1 MASMNRRI
9 VCRLGGGVTLDDA
22 VPAREF
28 SRLKLQRTR
37 AWIASFVSLG
47 MAIVAP
53 LLTGFH
59 VDYPSFLPLL
69 VVPFAL
75 LPVGVYLYRRGL
87 SDLLG
92 AVEGL
97 ALIIVL
103 AVPILILS
111 YAAMRLNLPLA
122 DALLAGWD
130 REFGLSAMTAVRI
143 AGRSEWLATLLGL
156 SYSSFSLQLLAIP
169 PLLML
174 AGQTAR
180 GYWFVEAFVIGCLV
194 SIGISAFFPAL
205 GSYVH
210 FALTAET
217 TGAINPFFGYHFLS
231 SFDSVRTDPDFVLSL
246 GAASGIVTFPSIHA
260 ATAVLCSYAVWS
272 ARVLRIPFLVL
283 NVAMFASA
291 ITHGAHYFVDV
302 VAGGLVALL
311 VIRLRGPAATHTT

>member
-1 MASMNRRI
+1 MASMNKQI
-9 VCRLGGGVTLDDA
+9 LCRVEGGITLDAA
-22 VPAREF
+22 VPSPEL
-28 SRLKLQRTR
+28 SRLKHQRART
-37 AWIASFVSLG
+37 WVASFFALG
-47 MAIVAP
+47 VAAMAP
-53 LLTGFH
+53 LFTGFR

-69 VVPFAL
+69 AVPLAL
-75 LPVGVYLYRRGL
+75 LPVGVLLNRQRL
-87 SDLLG
+87 FDLLG

-111 YAAMRLNLPLA
+111 YAAMRLDLPLA
-122 DALLAGWD
+122 DAQLAGWD
-130 REFGLSAMTAVRI
+130 HAFGLSAMAAVRI
-143 AGRSEWLATLLGL
+143 AGSSEWVATLLGL

-180 GYWFVEAFVIGCLV
+180 GYWFVEAFLIGCLV

-217 TGAINPFFGYHFLS
+217 TGAVNPFFGYHFLS
-231 SFDSVRTDPDFVLSL
+231 SFDSVRADPDFVLSL

-260 ATAVLCSYAVWS
+260 ATAVLCGYAVWS

-291 ITHGAHYFVDV
+291 VTHGAHYFVDV
-302 VAGGLVALL
+302 AAGGMVAML
-311 VIRLRGPAATHTT
+311 VILLRGPAATDTI